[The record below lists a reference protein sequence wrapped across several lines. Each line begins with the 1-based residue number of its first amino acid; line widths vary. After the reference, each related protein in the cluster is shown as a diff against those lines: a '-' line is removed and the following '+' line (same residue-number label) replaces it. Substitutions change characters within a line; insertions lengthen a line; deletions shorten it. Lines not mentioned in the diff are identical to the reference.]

1 MRDSLKYAVL
11 LELLAQL
18 EPNFGR
24 MLDLM
29 VLMCSLS
36 WQLSARRAIT
46 GSWASSLFIIQLLS
60 DSPQDTTT
68 EQ

>member
-1 MRDSLKYAVL
+1 MAATSKLNLTNHPMGETNHPMGDSLKYSVL

-24 MLDLM
+24 MLDQM

-36 WQLSARRAIT
+36 WQLSAR
-46 GSWASSLFIIQLLS
+46 
-60 DSPQDTTT
+60 
-68 EQ
+68 

>member
-1 MRDSLKYAVL
+1 MTLPANQNAATSKLSLTNHPMGDSLKYSVL

-36 WQLSARRAIT
+36 WQLSAR
-46 GSWASSLFIIQLLS
+46 
-60 DSPQDTTT
+60 
-68 EQ
+68 